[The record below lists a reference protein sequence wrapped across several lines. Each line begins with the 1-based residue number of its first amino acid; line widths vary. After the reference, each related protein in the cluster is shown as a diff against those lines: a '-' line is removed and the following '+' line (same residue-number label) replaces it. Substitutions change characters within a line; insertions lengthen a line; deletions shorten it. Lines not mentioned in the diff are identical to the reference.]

1 MFGQAKE
8 VPAAL
13 LSVLPPEKLCQTF
26 SQPSGLAALS
36 YKEEGVLSDQCA
48 ILIKIKWSSC

>member
-13 LSVLPPEKLCQTF
+13 LSALPPEKLCQTF
-26 SQPSGLAALS
+26 LQPSGLAALS
-36 YKEEGVLSDQCA
+36 YKNHDQMEQ
-48 ILIKIKWSSC
+48 LLMH